1 MADLFTQYSL
11 TEIIIFLST
20 FALAFKS
27 VVSFWDWSIERIK
40 NIFNQQNAKEKN
52 KENIQQQLDKSHKQI
67 QNLQDSQK
75 KIFDQLFNLNSLC
88 EELVDSN
95 KDTIKSYIVKEHHYF
110 CYEQKWIDD
119 FSLDCLE
126 RQYKHYVAEGGN
138 TFVSDL
144 MEDIRDLPN
153 QPPKK
158 EI

>member
-27 VVSFWDWSIERIK
+27 MVSFWDWSIDRIK
-40 NIFNQQNAKEKN
+40 KIFNKQNEKEKN
-52 KENIQQQLDKSHKQI
+52 KEDILQQLSRDQKQI
-67 QNLQDSQK
+67 NDLQKSQN
-75 KIFDQLFNLNSLC
+75 KIFEQLSNLNSLC
-88 EELVDSN
+88 EELIDSN

-110 CYEQKWIDD
+110 CYELKWIDD

-153 QPPKK
+153 QPPQ
-158 EI
+158 E